1 MPSSRSEFLGYL
13 YDVILFELAERM
25 NSGEGYHVDMDSL
38 AGCFEHIRMVYQ
50 DDDDDEQLLE
60 YPSDRYIDTHGLNMA
75 VYIKDYILSLDDGS
89 YAFFPY
95 KVEVFDGDDDEY
107 EDPYGHDYDE
117 DRSVATNYGNDY
129 IMLYGFYGHQVQEF
143 LEWYAYEVPRQY
155 HDEIA
160 ALIQGLRDDYW
171 CNRGSGGT
179 WETLP
184 NGMRGATKFS
194 CSHNDNKRGRAA
206 QRQWENGDAERRRR
220 EQEEEEARHEAER
233 RQQEWIRRE
242 EQERLA
248 REQWEREARE
258 QWEREARE
266 QWEREAREQAIRG
279 RNDRITKYIKGLER
293 SLISP
298 QDRGDEI
305 ESLRQTLE
313 EELQEYFEDWD
324 LEVHLFG
331 SFASGLSSNTSD
343 ADFTV
348 YHLDSDVTELASALE
363 YIGYQDVSAIKNAR
377 VPIVSFY
384 DSEHDV
390 SCDINI
396 DEPMGVINSKL
407 INTYRKIDDRFPTLW
422 FAIKHL
428 AKKHDI
434 LSGSTGYLSSYALTM
449 MLIVFLQD
457 VTRPA
462 ILPRLQQQDSHRMLH
477 RDVDGWNCSFDRNWS
492 NYRTYVSDNTK
503 SVGQLLVDFCYHY
516 GYAFDYANQEVNPGL
531 GRIKGRSYN
540 PPARS
545 RRDRRP
551 KEWPICVL
559 DPFIYN
565 RNVTGNCHQRAVNE
579 IQRCFQD
586 VHDALKVSD
595 INRAFRR

>member
-1 MPSSRSEFLGYL
+1 MPSSRSELLGYL

-25 NSGEGYHVDMDSL
+25 DSGESYHVDMDSL
-38 AGCFEHIRMVYQ
+38 AGCFEHIRQMYQ
-50 DDDDDEQLLE
+50 DDDYDEQLLE
-60 YPSDRYIDTHGLNMA
+60 YPSDRYIDKHGLNRA
-75 VYIKDYILSLDDGS
+75 EYIKDYILSLDDGS

-95 KVEVFDGDDDEY
+95 EVEVFDGDDEDD
-107 EDPYGHDYDE
+107 EDPYGYNDYDE
-117 DRSVATNYGNDY
+117 YDDYDKKSSVATNYGNDY
-129 IMLYGFYGHQVQEF
+129 IILYGFYGHQVQEF
-143 LEWYAYEVPRQY
+143 LEWYAYKVPRQY

-194 CSHNDNKRGRAA
+194 CNHNDNKRDRAA
-206 QRQWENGDAERRRR
+206 QRQREIEDAERRRR
-220 EQEEEEARHEAER
+220 EQEEEEARQEAER
-233 RQQEWIRRE
+233 WEQERIWRE

-248 REQWEREARE
+248 REQRERKAK
-258 QWEREARE
+258 
-266 QWEREAREQAIRG
+266 EQAIWE
-279 RNDRITKYIKGLER
+279 RNDRITTYIECLER
-293 SLISP
+293 SLMSS
-298 QDRGDEI
+298 QDRDDEI
-305 ESLRQTLE
+305 ESQRQTLQG
-313 EELQEYFEDWD
+313 ELQRHYGDWD

-331 SFASGLSSNTSD
+331 SFASGLSSKTSD
-343 ADFTV
+343 ADFTL
-348 YHLDSDVTELASALE
+348 YYFDWDVAELVSALRS
-363 YIGYQDVSAIKNAR
+363 IGYQDVFAITNAR
-377 VPIVSFY
+377 IPIVTFY
-384 DSEHDV
+384 DPEHDV

-434 LSGSTGYLSSYALTM
+434 LSGSTGYLSSYALTL

-477 RDVDGWNCSFDRNWS
+477 RDVDGWDCSFDRNWS
-492 NYRTYVSDNTK
+492 NYRTYGSDNTK

-516 GYAFDYANQEVNPGL
+516 GYAFDYANQEVNTGL
-531 GRIKGRSYN
+531 GRIKSRSYS

-559 DPFIYN
+559 DPFIYD
-565 RNVTGNCHQRAVNE
+565 RNVTGNCHRNAVND
-579 IQRCFQD
+579 IQGCFQNAY
-586 VHDALKVSD
+586 DALKTGN

>member
-1 MPSSRSEFLGYL
+1 
-13 YDVILFELAERM
+13 
-25 NSGEGYHVDMDSL
+25 MDSL
-38 AGCFEHIRMVYQ
+38 AGCFEHIRIVYQ
-50 DDDDDEQLLE
+50 NDDYDEQLLE
-60 YPSDRYIDTHGLNMA
+60 YPSDRYIATHGLNTA
-75 VYIKDYILSLDDGS
+75 EDIKDYILSLDDGS

-95 KVEVFDGDDDEY
+95 EVEVFDGDDEEY
-107 EDPYGHDYDE
+107 EDPYGYDYDE

-129 IMLYGFYGHQVQEF
+129 IILYGFYGHQVQEF

-179 WETLP
+179 CETLP

-194 CSHNDNKRGRAA
+194 CNHNDNKRDRAA
-206 QRQWENGDAERRRR
+206 QRQRENGDAERRRR
-220 EQEEEEARHEAER
+220 EQEEEEARQEAER
-233 RQQEWIRRE
+233 REQEWIRRE

-248 REQWEREARE
+248 REQRE
-258 QWEREARE
+258 Q
-266 QWEREAREQAIRG
+266 EAREQAIRG
-279 RNDRITKYIKGLER
+279 RNDRITKYITSLER
-293 SLISP
+293 SLMSS
-298 QDRGDEI
+298 QDRDDEI
-305 ESLRQTLE
+305 ESQRQTLQ
-313 EELQEYFEDWD
+313 EELQEYYEDWD

-331 SFASGLSSNTSD
+331 SFESGLSSNMSD
-343 ADFTV
+343 ADFTL
-348 YHLDSDVTELASALE
+348 YHFDCDVTELASALRV
-363 YIGYQDVSAIKNAR
+363 IGYQDVSAIKNAR

-384 DSEHDV
+384 DPEHDV

-407 INTYRKIDDRFPTLW
+407 INTYRKIDDRFRTLW

-428 AKKHDI
+428 AKRHDI

-477 RDVDGWNCSFDRNWS
+477 RDVDGWDCSFDRNWS
-492 NYRTYVSDNTK
+492 NYRTYGSDNTK

-516 GYAFDYANQEVNPGL
+516 GYTFDYANQEVNPSL

-559 DPFIYN
+559 DPFIYD
-565 RNVTGNCHQRAVNE
+565 RNVTGNCHRRAVNE
-579 IQRCFQD
+579 IQGCFQD
-586 VHDALKVSD
+586 VHDALKASN

>member
-38 AGCFEHIRMVYQ
+38 AGCFEHIRQMYQ

-60 YPSDRYIDTHGLNMA
+60 YPSDRYIVRHGLNEA
-75 VYIKDYILSLDDGS
+75 EYIKDYILSLDDGS

-95 KVEVFDGDDDEY
+95 EVEVFDGDEEDD
-107 EDPYGHDYDE
+107 DPYGYDYDE
-117 DRSVATNYGNDY
+117 QRSERSTNYGNDY
-129 IMLYGFYGHQVQEF
+129 IVLYGFYGHQVQEF
-143 LEWYAYEVPRQY
+143 LKWYAYDVPRQY

-160 ALIQGLRDDYW
+160 ALIQGLRDNYW

-179 WETLP
+179 WETLR
-184 NGMRGATKFS
+184 NGMRGVTKFS
-194 CSHNDNKRGRAA
+194 CNHNDNKRDRAA
-206 QRQWENGDAERRRR
+206 QRQRENEDSERRRR
-220 EQEEEEARHEAER
+220 EQEEEEARQEAER
-233 RQQEWIRRE
+233 Q
-242 EQERLA
+242 EQERIWLE
-248 REQWEREARE
+248 EQKRQAKE
-258 QWEREARE
+258 QR
-266 QWEREAREQAIRG
+266 EREAREQAILE
-279 RNDRITKYIKGLER
+279 RNDRITTYIESLER
-293 SLISP
+293 SLMSS
-298 QDRGDEI
+298 QNRDDEI
-305 ESLRQTLE
+305 ESQRQTLQ
-313 EELQEYFEDWD
+313 EELQQHYEDWD

-331 SFASGLSSNTSD
+331 SFASGLSSKTSD
-343 ADFTV
+343 ADFTL
-348 YHLDSDVTELASALE
+348 YYFDWDVTELASALRR
-363 YIGYQDVSAIKNAR
+363 IGYQDVSAITNAR

-384 DSEHDV
+384 DPEHDIC
-390 SCDINI
+390 CDINI

-407 INTYRKIDDRFPTLW
+407 INTYRKIDDRFSTLW

-428 AKKHDI
+428 AKKHNI

-462 ILPRLQQQDSHRMLH
+462 ILPRLQQQSSHRMLH
-477 RDVDGWNCSFDRNWS
+477 REVDGWDCSFDRNWS
-492 NYRTYVSDNTK
+492 NYRTYGSDNTK

-516 GYAFDYANQEVNPGL
+516 GYTFDYANQEVNPGL
-531 GRIKGRSYN
+531 GRIKSRSYN

-551 KEWPICVL
+551 KEWPICIL
-559 DPFIYN
+559 DPFIYD
-565 RNVTGNCHQRAVNE
+565 RNVAGNCHRSAVND
-579 IQRCFQD
+579 IQGCFQD
-586 VHDALKVSD
+586 AFDALKSSN